1 MATPHGDRILAL
13 ELKAENESK
22 LADQYRAEVK
32 QELAAIHADLRK
44 LNDTLLAGKGGWK
57 VVVVLLG
64 MAATV
69 FVSVITAWASS
80 IIGPR

>member
-13 ELKAENESK
+13 ELRAENERK
-22 LADQYRAEVK
+22 LAEQSRAEVK

-69 FVSVITAWASS
+69 FVSVLTAWAGSFM
-80 IIGPR
+80 GPK